1 MNHSSYIFKQKPP
14 KNRFEAIKWANS
26 ILKDYHLALKILSI
40 LIKKDISFTFAH
52 LDEPLK
58 EKEERKFI
66 EIVKKVKKGIPL
78 AYILKKEYFF
88 GLELNVKKNVFIPRP
103 ETEFLVQHILN
114 LSLKKNS
121 KILDIGTGS
130 GAISISLKKE
140 RRDLKVFASDIS
152 LPSLFQAKENA
163 KKYNL
168 KIKLFCANLLD
179 GVKGKFDLIA
189 SNPPYIPKD
198 FMKNLPEN
206 VKKEPKIALNG
217 GSQGLEVIK
226 KILTTAKKH
235 LKKDGHLVI
244 EIGDGQFKKVKEIS
258 KKMGYNLKDVIY
270 DFSNIERVISL
281 KWSN

>member
-1 MNHSSYIFKQKPP
+1 MNHSSSIFKQKFL
-14 KNRFEAIKWANS
+14 KTRTDAIKWANS

-66 EIVKKVKKGIPL
+66 EIVKKIKKGIPL

-103 ETEFLVQHILN
+103 ETEFLVQYILDLN
-114 LSLKKNS
+114 LKKNS

-130 GAISISLKKE
+130 GAIAISIKKE
-140 RRDLKVFASDIS
+140 RKDLKVYASDIS
-152 LPSLFQAKENA
+152 LISLFQAKKNA

-168 KIKLFCANLLD
+168 KINFFCADLLN
-179 GVKGKFDLIA
+179 GVRGKFDSIA
-189 SNPPYIPKD
+189 SNPPYIPKNY
-198 FMKNLPEN
+198 MKNLPEN

-217 GSQGLEVIK
+217 GVQGLEVIER
-226 KILTTAKKH
+226 ILKSAKSA
-235 LKKDGHLVI
+235 LNKDGILVL
-244 EIGDGQFKKVKEIS
+244 EIGNGQFKKIKESS
-258 KKMGYNLKDVIY
+258 KKMGYNFKEVIF

-281 KWSN
+281 K